1 MFPDSCPEKD
11 ILPIADETIHCKK
24 LIPTLPCP
32 ENQIPAITDMISDHR
47 RSIFDPSSEE
57 APNTN
62 PVVKMS
68 MLRMSHHIF
77 TNGMIGAI
85 TLIISFGFAASE
97 QVLFGYLENSY
108 IFTSAKLNTII
119 IGNLF

>member
-1 MFPDSCPEKD
+1 MYPDSCPEKD

-32 ENQIPAITDMISDHR
+32 ENQIPASTNMMSDYE
-47 RSIFDPSSEE
+47 STILDTSPKEASE
-57 APNTN
+57 NN
-62 PVVKMS
+62 PVVQMS